1 MQLRLPSKKA
11 SVSASKA
18 SVSIGAIAP
27 PPANRR
33 VSGSHPIAARKACAI
48 YISSLC
54 CPSLRSGRSAA
65 GAGERGGFS
74 PHPATNGGTRIST
87 PFGPSQRSA
96 PLRCAALALLRSNA
110 PHRSPSLHAA
120 HRLRRLTGRLLPAIL
135 LRRCLPSRNTCKL
148 YVAHGNMVIDHIT
161 KATSLPCAGLLCRT
175 RRQRICTGGSG
186 PDAGIACAI
195 RTDPPSFACCKRS
208 ASCPGPPGRFK
219 SVLACTATEA
229 ARLPLA
235 QAKGGV
241 AAIGNG

>member
-18 SVSIGAIAP
+18 SVSIGATAP

-161 KATSLPCAGLLCRT
+161 MSYELALCWTALPDSPTKNLHRGFRARCRNRMRDSHGPSELCMLQT
-175 RRQRICTGGSG
+175 LGVL
-186 PDAGIACAI
+186 
-195 RTDPPSFACCKRS
+195 
-208 ASCPGPPGRFK
+208 PG
-219 SVLACTATEA
+219 A
-229 ARLPLA
+229 ARAL
-235 QAKGGV
+235 
-241 AAIGNG
+241 

>member
-18 SVSIGAIAP
+18 SVSIGATAP

-33 VSGSHPIAARKACAI
+33 VSGSHPIAARKASAI
-48 YISSLC
+48 YISSPC

-87 PFGPSQRSA
+87 PFGPSQRLA

-161 KATSLPCAGLLCRT
+161 EATSLPCAGLLCRT
-175 RRQRICTGGSG
+175 RRQRF
-186 PDAGIACAI
+186 
-195 RTDPPSFACCKRS
+195 RT
-208 ASCPGPPGRFK
+208 
-219 SVLACTATEA
+219 
-229 ARLPLA
+229 
-235 QAKGGV
+235 GV
-241 AAIGNG
+241 AAPMQESHARFARTLRALHAANARRLARGRPGALSQCLHARQPRLLGYR